1 MLCKSEFVLQKK
13 KNQEAH
19 DSWSND
25 ASNRVHK
32 IVGIRRAVSVGA
44 VSYEQIAGLKMK
56 RDVIYCYDLELPS
69 DFLPFSNGSLS
80 IPLFNCCISPFLAY
94 S

>member
-1 MLCKSEFVLQKK
+1 MQKK
-13 KNQEAH
+13 NNQEVH

-25 ASNRVHK
+25 GSNRAHK

-80 IPLFNCCISPFLAY
+80 IPAFHLF
-94 S
+94 